1 MINNPQHLMRDMV
14 LTVATVFSGIGGIE
28 HSLERMGI
36 DHEIKFACDNSNID
50 WAEKLTKTSK
60 MLDLLKKVES
70 MGIDYPS
77 LSRISKCWNITCKNG
92 LSATHQ
98 YQHSSPKE
106 IAEEIGKKIDDPKV
120 IRKSQRL

>member
-1 MINNPQHLMRDMV
+1 MINNPQHLMEDMV

-70 MGIDYPS
+70 IGIDYPS

-92 LSATHQ
+92 LDATHQ
-98 YQHSSPKE
+98 YQHFLLKKLLKKL
-106 IAEEIGKKIDDPKV
+106 GK
-120 IRKSQRL
+120 R